1 MSTQDAEYYQAH
13 KDDPGEWG
21 EPEPEPEPKKKP
33 KKRRLAAMI
42 SARFAPEEEEL
53 VRRAAAERG
62 ESVSRFVRESALS
75 EARRQIA
82 PGRMRTTTVSMLA
95 LRRTRTGGFG
105 PGSESEEGGAVIAA
119 PMASILLRP
128 TGTTR
133 RAPT

>member
-1 MSTQDAEYYQAH
+1 MSFVPTQDAEYYQAH

-21 EPEPEPEPKKKP
+21 ESEPTKKP
-33 KKRRLAAMI
+33 RKRRLAAMI

-62 ESVSRFVRESALS
+62 ESVSRFVRESALR
-75 EARRQIA
+75 EARRHIA
-82 PGRMRTTTVSMLA
+82 PTRAKPTAVSMLA

-105 PGSESEEGGAVIAA
+105 PARESEEGGAVIAA
-119 PMASILLRP
+119 PMASVLLRP

-133 RAPT
+133 LAPT

>member
-1 MSTQDAEYYQAH
+1 MSFVPSKDAEYYQAH

-21 EPEPEPEPKKKP
+21 EPEPAKRS

-62 ESVSRFVRESALS
+62 ESVSRFVREAALR
-75 EARRQIA
+75 EARQQVS

-105 PGSESEEGGAVIAA
+105 PARESEEGGAVIAA
-119 PMASILLRP
+119 PMAAVLLRP
-128 TGTTR
+128 TGPTR
-133 RAPT
+133 LAPT